1 MVQEGMI
8 LQEYRVISSR
18 RKPLGLRNGRLNANT
33 NNVIVERGNT
43 GEKDQ
48 LEITRQSLYRK
59 QLAVAIHDNV
69 DVSVVHGL
77 EGDPYDEHDV
87 AMRFIS
93 RECWEYLRSKL
104 RSERNGQA
112 YNKIDGAVV
121 GTFDISGFSKASHV
135 IDNAV
140 NEAQQDDMAR
150 KKDAISLL
158 STFDSVSLNVRHACI
173 GTLIS
178 TTVQVHLS
186 VSGPLTPTS
195 PSPPPLLIRQ
205 VRVHSIST
213 LTKSSVRD
221 MMKGTKSNISHMNS
235 NVASESGTGSFKDSN
250 RKMKRRISN
259 LMQPGSVLHSRRAAH
274 AGDLLHT
281 YLNDMLTR
289 MISTISKSGLDIIK
303 FAGDALI
310 VMHRKASNEAIGHG
324 VARTL

>member
-1 MVQEGMI
+1 M
-8 LQEYRVISSR
+8 QEYKVISSR
-18 RKPLGLRNGRLNANT
+18 RKPLGSRNGRLNANT

-69 DVSVVHGL
+69 DVSFVRGL

-104 RSERNGQA
+104 RSERNDQA

-150 KKDAISLL
+150 KKEAISLL
-158 STFDSVSLNVRHACI
+158 STFDSVSLNVGHAYI

-186 VSGPLTPTS
+186 VSGPLTP
-195 PSPPPLLIRQ
+195 PPPPPPLLIRQ
-205 VRVHSIST
+205 VRVHSISM
-213 LTKSSVRD
+213 LSKSSVRD
-221 MMKGTKSNISHMNS
+221 AMKKTKSNISHMNS
-235 NVASESGTGSFKDSN
+235 NVTSESGTGSFKDIT
-250 RKMKRRISN
+250 RKDSTKKLKRRISA
-259 LMQPGSVLHSRRAAH
+259 LMQPSSLLHSRRAAH